1 MRRKIRG
8 NRTRDI
14 IRNRRRNV
22 GGKYYKVVSKVLF
35 NFSFFFFFLSPD
47 LSRFSRI
54 FILILWIME
63 MDWILIVGMYA
74 GGTFVSLQNCFIRN
88 TFD

>member
-1 MRRKIRG
+1 MLEES
-8 NRTRDI
+8 I
-14 IRNRRRNV
+14 IRLSQ
-22 GGKYYKVVSKVLF
+22 KF
-35 NFSFFFFFLSPD
+35 FSIFLFFFFLSPD

>member
-1 MRRKIRG
+1 MLEES
-8 NRTRDI
+8 I
-14 IRNRRRNV
+14 IRLSQ
-22 GGKYYKVVSKVLF
+22 KF
-35 NFSFFFFFLSPD
+35 FSIFLFFFFLSPD

-74 GGTFVSLQNCFIRN
+74 GTFVSLQNCFIRN

>member
-1 MRRKIRG
+1 MLEES
-8 NRTRDI
+8 I
-14 IRNRRRNV
+14 IRLSQ
-22 GGKYYKVVSKVLF
+22 KFFSIFLF
-35 NFSFFFFFLSPD
+35 FFFFFLSPD

>member
-1 MRRKIRG
+1 MLKES
-8 NRTRDI
+8 I
-14 IRNRRRNV
+14 IRLSQ
-22 GGKYYKVVSKVLF
+22 KF
-35 NFSFFFFFLSPD
+35 FSIFLFFFFLSPD

>member
-1 MRRKIRG
+1 MLEES
-8 NRTRDI
+8 I
-14 IRNRRRNV
+14 IRLSQ
-22 GGKYYKVVSKVLF
+22 KF
-35 NFSFFFFFLSPD
+35 FSIFLFFFFFLSPD

>member
-1 MRRKIRG
+1 MLEES
-8 NRTRDI
+8 I
-14 IRNRRRNV
+14 IRLSQ
-22 GGKYYKVVSKVLF
+22 KFFSIFLF
-35 NFSFFFFFLSPD
+35 FFFFFLSSD